1 VNAARMAAKA
11 RIYTMIEGTLY
22 KKGVIQPLLKC
33 ISQGEGKELLQ
44 EIHLGVCGSHIGLRA
59 LSAKAIRQGFYWPTH
74 IKDAEHIVRT
84 CKACQNFFPH
94 QSKPSVKT
102 QVIPPTWPLQWWGMD
117 LVGPLPPSQGGN
129 QFAVVAVE
137 YFTRWIEAKPMATI
151 MLETIKK
158 FFWQNIDYRFGV
170 L

>member
-1 VNAARMAAKA
+1 MSKLLSTPIQAFGKNTGHTSDVAIAMVGHGFGWTPSTFAR
-11 RIYTMIEGTLY
+11 
-22 KKGVIQPLLKC
+22 
-33 ISQGEGKELLQ
+33 
-44 EIHLGVCGSHIGLRA
+44 
-59 LSAKAIRQGFYWPTH
+59 
-74 IKDAEHIVRT
+74 
-84 CKACQNFFPH
+84 
-94 QSKPSVKT
+94 
-102 QVIPPTWPLQWWGMD
+102 
-117 LVGPLPPSQGGN
+117 GN